1 MLIRIIW
8 ANPPFLLEVA
18 KISFTAWI
26 HVNRNILGTLMLQ
39 RRKMQLWFAA
49 HAARSLCARQR
60 NADADLLVLAV
71 ENHVAVHFLSAPIE
85 KQFKSSWV
93 SPHNQRWLKAF
104 WIVQRLLRQ
113 RRPIQL
119 LRKVQCYFSVH

>member
-1 MLIRIIW
+1 MIRIIW
-8 ANPPFLLEVA
+8 ANPPFLLGVA

-26 HVNRNILGTLMLQ
+26 HVNQNILGTRMLQ
-39 RRKMQLWFAA
+39 RRKMQLRFAA

-85 KQFKSSWV
+85 KQFKSS
-93 SPHNQRWLKAF
+93 
-104 WIVQRLLRQ
+104 
-113 RRPIQL
+113 
-119 LRKVQCYFSVH
+119 